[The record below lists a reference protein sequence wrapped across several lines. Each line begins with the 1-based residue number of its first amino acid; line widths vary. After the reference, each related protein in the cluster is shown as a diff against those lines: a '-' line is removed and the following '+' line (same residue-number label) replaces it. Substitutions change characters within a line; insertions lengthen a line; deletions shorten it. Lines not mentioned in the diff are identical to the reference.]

1 VANQLSVHAYSS
13 TAPTQPWA
21 GQQHGQGD
29 RALETVL
36 RAAEI
41 GNAVTLSNVRRNG
54 KRHVQFLLQEGT
66 QSSWRSSL
74 SVHFVTPSDREMPY
88 HHMMLAEETG
98 ARYKI
103 ASADSF
109 VTAIT
114 EPAEVRRDHVLLA
127 SAACHY
133 AAKEG
138 AAYVYFVDMNPE
150 QHLGIYRDAALAAGF
165 HHEQTEYNPIHGL
178 GVDVDLQR
186 RS

>member
-1 VANQLSVHAYSS
+1 VANQLSVHAYAS
-13 TAPTQPWA
+13 TAATHPWA
-21 GQQHGQGD
+21 GQQHG
-29 RALETVL
+29 REVSALETVL
-36 RAAEI
+36 RYAET
-41 GNAVTLSNVRRNG
+41 GNAITLSNVRPNF
-54 KRHVQFLLQEGT
+54 KSHVQFLLQEGT

-74 SVHFVTPSDREMPY
+74 SVHFVASSDREMPY
-88 HHMMLAEETG
+88 HHVMLAEETG

-109 VTAIT
+109 FSAIT

-165 HHEQTEYNPIHGL
+165 HHEQTEYNPEHL
-178 GVDVDLQR
+178 GVDVDLRR